1 MQLVKRFNV
10 LLIEDNEGDFMLV
23 EDYLTEIFDSVEIK
37 HCWLLEEALVA
48 LKKNEYDVVLLDLS
62 LPDSNGKSS
71 ILEILELAK
80 EAPVIVLTGRAD
92 KELAIDT
99 LQLGVEDY
107 LVKDEVNATV
117 LQKSISY
124 GIERNKFRLI
134 ISNSEKRFRSIIANS
149 TDGFALIGAN
159 GNILEISSFGKEII
173 GFNLAD
179 NDGFFRVEFLHPDH
193 RTLVISTFLEVIKK
207 PGKIKLLEFK
217 YKIPNGGYRWLEST
231 FYNLL
236 EDPAVR
242 AVVLNYRDI
251 TKRKTEDEER
261 NILIEEL
268 LQTNADLKQFGYITS
283 HNLRAPVTNLLSIV
297 DILESDEISDLKTK
311 SLVDAFK
318 TASFQLNDTLNDLIK
333 VLAIREKK
341 YLALNKVSF
350 QETVEK
356 NIHNLREL
364 LNTESISIST
374 NFSSAPSIVFDPSY
388 LESILFNLFTNSIKF
403 ASPDRKLQISITSY
417 KLGEDTMLEFTD
429 NGLGMNM
436 KNVKD
441 RIFGLYQRFHER
453 PDSKGI
459 GLYLIQSQV
468 TALGGKITVDSEVD
482 KGTTFSITFKNRQI

>member
-1 MQLVKRFNV
+1 MA
-10 LLIEDNEGDFMLV
+10 E
-23 EDYLTEIFDSVEIK
+23 
-37 HCWLLEEALVA
+37 
-48 LKKNEYDVVLLDLS
+48 
-62 LPDSNGKSS
+62 
-71 ILEILELAK
+71 
-80 EAPVIVLTGRAD
+80 
-92 KELAIDT
+92 
-99 LQLGVEDY
+99 
-107 LVKDEVNATV
+107 
-117 LQKSISY
+117 
-124 GIERNKFRLI
+124 
-134 ISNSEKRFRSIIANS
+134 
-149 TDGFALIGAN
+149 
-159 GNILEISSFGKEII
+159 
-173 GFNLAD
+173 

-193 RTLVISTFLEVIKK
+193 RTAVISTFSEVIKK

-217 YKIPNGGYRWLEST
+217 YKIPNAGYRWLEST

-251 TKRKTEDEER
+251 TKRKTEEEER

-297 DILESDEISDLKTK
+297 DLLESDKISDLKTK
-311 SLVDAFK
+311 ALVDAFK
-318 TASFQLNDTLNDLIK
+318 TASFQLNDTLNDLIN
-333 VLAIREKK
+333 VLVIREKK
-341 YLALNKVSF
+341 YLALHKISF

-374 NFSSAPSIVFDPSY
+374 DFSAAPSIVFDPSY
-388 LESILFNLFTNSIKF
+388 LESILINLFTNSIKF
-403 ASPDRKLQISITSY
+403 ASPDRKLQISITSH
-417 KLGEDTMLEFTD
+417 KLGDDTILDFTD

-468 TALGGKITVDSEVD
+468 IALGGKITVDSEVD
-482 KGTTFSITFKNRQI
+482 KGTTFSITFKNHQI